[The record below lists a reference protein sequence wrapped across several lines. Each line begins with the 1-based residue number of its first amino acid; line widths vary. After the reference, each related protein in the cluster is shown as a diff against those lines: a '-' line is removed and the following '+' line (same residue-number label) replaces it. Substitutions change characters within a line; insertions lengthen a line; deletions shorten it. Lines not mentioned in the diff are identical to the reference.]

1 MRGDTMASTNRHIN
15 LETWLSTEYEHFE
28 YRLQALLGRRA
39 LTIALL
45 SLVLGLAAADMAA
58 LGAMASALE
67 TALHMDNA
75 SFGLI
80 STAAALTGAL
90 VTLPIGILVDR
101 KARIPLLAALTA
113 LWAIG
118 MALSGIIQSYNG
130 LLLAQILV
138 GISGISLGTVIASLT
153 GDYFPPSQ
161 RGRIF
166 GLIVG
171 GEMFGAGLGML
182 LASLALD
189 VLSWRAAF
197 WTLAFAGIVF
207 TWLILR
213 YLHEPNRS
221 GMTAISQES
230 VCEEG
235 AGADVDQQHVST
247 LIESRNIA
255 PHQERVIRN
264 DPTQWPWNTAARY
277 ILSIRTNQA
286 LLIGSTASYFYYNGL
301 LTFGVLYLMLRF
313 GLGSGVASL
322 LFLVTGS
329 GGIAGVLLSGWLAD
343 WLLRRRIIAARVWVS
358 AVAFFIA
365 VTGFIP
371 AFLLPEMLP
380 ASAFFFLA
388 ALGLGATNPPLN
400 AARLDVMHS
409 RLWGRA
415 ESLRNALRYIPVAV
429 APYIFGLVSDV
440 LVPTAG
446 SAAVRHSTGLD
457 MTFLLMLILLLISGA
472 AMLVAAL
479 TYPRDVA
486 TAVASEQASAEP
498 FSPSE

>member
-1 MRGDTMASTNRHIN
+1 MASSNRLIN
-15 LETWLSTEYEHFE
+15 LESWLSTEYERFE

-45 SLVLGLAAADMAA
+45 AVVLALAAVDMAA

-67 TALHMDNA
+67 SALHIGNA

-80 STAAALTGAL
+80 STTAALTGAL
-90 VTLPIGILVDR
+90 VTLPVGILVDR
-101 KARIPLLAALTA
+101 QPRVPMLAVLTG
-113 LWAIG
+113 LWSIG
-118 MALSGIIQSYNG
+118 MALSAFIQGYTA

-138 GISGISLGTVIASLT
+138 GVSGISVGAVIASLT

-171 GEMFGAGLGML
+171 GEMIGGGLGML
-182 LASLALD
+182 VASLAID
-189 VLSWRAAF
+189 AFSWRAAF
-197 WTLAFAGIVF
+197 LTLAVAGIVL
-207 TWLILR
+207 TWLIVK
-213 YLHEPNRS
+213 YLHEPERS
-221 GMTAISQES
+221 GMTSISRES
-230 VCEEG
+230 VCEGETDAEG
-235 AGADVDQQHVST
+235 NRQRVSN
-247 LIESRNIA
+247 LILSRNIT
-255 PHQERVIRN
+255 PHQDRVIRR
-264 DPTQWPWNTAARY
+264 DPTHWSWDTAARY

-286 LLIGSTASYFYYNGL
+286 LLIGSTSSYFYYNGL

-313 GLGSGVASL
+313 GLGSGLASL
-322 LFLVTGS
+322 LFLITGS

-358 AVAFFIA
+358 AGAFFIA

-371 AFLLPEMLP
+371 AFLFPEILP

-388 ALGLGATNPPLN
+388 ALGLSATNPPLD

-429 APYIFGLVSDV
+429 APYFFGLVSEV
-440 LVPTAG
+440 LVPSTG
-446 SAAVRHSTGLD
+446 SNAVRHGAGLE

-486 TAVASEQASAEP
+486 TAVASEQASADPQPPDE
-498 FSPSE
+498 